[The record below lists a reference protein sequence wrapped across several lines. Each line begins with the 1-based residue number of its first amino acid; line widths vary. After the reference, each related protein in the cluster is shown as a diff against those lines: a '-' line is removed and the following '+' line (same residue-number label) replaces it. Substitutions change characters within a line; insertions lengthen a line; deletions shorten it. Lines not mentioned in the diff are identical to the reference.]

1 MANDQP
7 RPDALRYLDADQVKH
22 PSGTL
27 AGVTVCSSDDQTLG
41 AISGVLV
48 EPASRRIRYF
58 VVDRRVALFPRRYM
72 LAADTP
78 AVLEAQDQKLRML
91 SNIDDDLERFD
102 ARQVERFSE
111 EDAITAMFS
120 HPAA

>member
-1 MANDQP
+1 MANEQP
-7 RPDALRYLDADQVKH
+7 RPDTLRYLDADHVKH

-27 AGVTVCSSDDQTLG
+27 AGVTVCSSDDQALG

-48 EPASRRIRYF
+48 EPASRRVRYF
-58 VVDRRVALFPRRYM
+58 VVERRVALLPRRYV

-78 AVLEAQDQKLRML
+78 AVLEADDQKLRIL
-91 SNIDDDLERFD
+91 SDVDDLERFD
-102 ARQVERFSE
+102 ARRVERFSE

>member
-1 MANDQP
+1 MPNEQP
-7 RPDALRYLDADQVKH
+7 QPDVLRYLDADQVEH
-22 PSGTL
+22 PSGTF
-27 AGVTVCSSDDQTLG
+27 AGVKVCGSDDQPLG

-48 EPASRRIRYF
+48 EPASRRVRYF
-58 VVDRRVALFPRRYM
+58 VVERRAALFPRRYK

-78 AVLEAQDQKLRML
+78 AVLEANDQTLRIL
-91 SNIDDDLERFD
+91 SDVDDLERFD

-120 HPAA
+120 QPAA

>member
-1 MANDQP
+1 MANEQP
-7 RPDALRYLDADQVKH
+7 RPDALRYLDADHVQH

-27 AGVTVCSSDDQTLG
+27 AGVTVCSSDDEQLG

-48 EPASRRIRYF
+48 EPSSRRVRYF
-58 VVDRRVALFPRRYM
+58 VVERRVAMLQRRYV

-78 AVLEAQDQKLRML
+78 AVLEAGDQKLRIL
-91 SNIDDDLERFD
+91 SNIDDLERFD
-102 ARQVERFSE
+102 ARQVEPFSE

>member
-1 MANDQP
+1 MANDQA

-27 AGVTVCSSDDQTLG
+27 AGVTVCSPDDQTLG

-48 EPASRRIRYF
+48 EPASRRVRYF
-58 VVDRRVALFPRRYM
+58 VVDRRVALLPRRYM

-78 AVLEAQDQKLRML
+78 AVLEAEDQKLRIL
-91 SNIDDDLERFD
+91 SNIDDLERFD

-120 HPAA
+120 QPAA

>member
-1 MANDQP
+1 MAHDEP

-27 AGVTVCSSDDQTLG
+27 AGVTVCSSDDEKLG
-41 AISGVLV
+41 DISGVLV
-48 EPASRRIRYF
+48 EPASRRVRYF
-58 VVDRRVALFPRRYM
+58 VVERRVALLPRRYM

-78 AVLEAQDQKLRML
+78 AVLEAEDQKLRIL
-91 SNIDDDLERFD
+91 SNIDDLERVD
-102 ARQVERFSE
+102 ARRVERFSE
-111 EDAITAMFS
+111 EDAITAMFA